1 MDALV
6 VECHVINYV
15 LKVLVKSVIMKDCVN
30 IELELYIIWRGS
42 IRTSIISTTRSHT
55 ISTSSI
61 ELGTRTAETPD

>member
-1 MDALV
+1 MIQNSGIHALV
-6 VECHVINYV
+6 VEEYT
-15 LKVLVKSVIMKDCVN
+15 L
-30 IELELYIIWRGS
+30 ELELHIIWRGS